1 MSTNRAIWLSPLQ
14 SSSVLRGVPE
24 IEIII
29 GIISGR
35 INHVTKSN
43 HVLERRDLIMGLV
56 DKGLSY
62 TAIADKL
69 NGMGLKKPRG
79 GVYESQTIN
88 MSVYQWRKRERREE
102 EHSFFLKS
110 IRLVK
115 R

>member
-1 MSTNRAIWLSPLQ
+1 MSINRVIWPSQ
-14 SSSVLRGVPE
+14 SRWNSVLRGVPE

-69 NGMGLKKPRG
+69 NEMGLEKPRG

-88 MSVYQWRKRERREE
+88 MTVYQWRKRERREQ

-110 IRLVK
+110 IRLVE